1 MQTIKTAAI
10 VVLMLTV
17 LYGGYVSLTTP
28 PEPLPAEVEDFLVI
42 EESGSESLMASSN
55 LDLSEP
61 PPILADNDTSA
72 MGAFIPPANEVAAL
86 PAADAPTFGGSFAEP
101 NGNDAGT
108 PASAASFAVPSAG
121 IEKPQA
127 LPPTGSPVS
136 GSLSDS
142 SMSLP
147 SDAPGL
153 PTQISPLPG
162 NTLAMPSADVNAT
175 DRPDTGRKFTMPDP
189 SVAAADFVPP
199 SEPFVGGPIPAET
212 VSSGTTQNEIGTTPA
227 LPPVTPKPNSPASP
241 LTNAFSTAD
250 AMYGKGQLKEA
261 LATLS
266 VFYGTPNLSPL
277 EREQLLSRLDPLAR
291 EVIYSKRH
299 LLEQPHR
306 VTTKETLPRIAE
318 RYNVPWELLANINQV
333 EDPITVLPG
342 TELKIV
348 RGPFRAE
355 VDLERKELTLFLGD
369 LYAGRFEVGIGNDP
383 PPAPGTFSVQDK
395 QPSHVY
401 YNREGVP
408 VPAGSPEN
416 PYGKAWFDLGGS
428 LCIHGSPNTVRP
440 SNIGC
445 ISLAGDEAEDLYA
458 ILTQGSV
465 VTIRR

>member
-28 PEPLPAEVEDFLVI
+28 PEPLPAEVEEYLVI
-42 EESGSESLMASSN
+42 EESNGGSFDAPSG

-61 PPILADNDTSA
+61 PPLLADVASETVSA
-72 MGAFIPPANEVAAL
+72 PGMASQQVTQPAGG
-86 PAADAPTFGGSFAEP
+86 PSFGGSFADISP
-101 NGNDAGT
+101 NETAGT
-108 PASAASFAVPSAG
+108 PASTASFGMPSDPMTLPAG
-121 IEKPQA
+121 P
-127 LPPTGSPVS
+127 
-136 GSLSDS
+136 
-142 SMSLP
+142 SLP
-147 SDAPGL
+147 SDALAMPTAQDL
-153 PTQISPLPG
+153 PTGSASPLP
-162 NTLAMPSADVNAT
+162 LPSSVPSALPPIESTAGTLPN
-175 DRPDTGRKFTMPDP
+175 TGQEFTMPDP
-189 SVAAADFVPP
+189 AVAAANFVP
-199 SEPFVGGPIPAET
+199 SSQPFVGSPLPNDAT
-212 VSSGTTQNEIGTTPA
+212 SVSATLSDRN
-227 LPPVTPKPNSPASP
+227 VPASAEVP
-241 LTNAFSTAD
+241 QLPSAVAPTNQLTNAFATAD

-291 EVIYSKRH
+291 DVIYSKRH

-306 VTTKETLPRIAE
+306 VTTNETLPRIAE
-318 RYNVPWELLANINQV
+318 RYNVPWELLANINHV
-333 EDPITVLPG
+333 DDPVTVLPG
-342 TELKIV
+342 TELKVV

-355 VDLERKELTLFLGD
+355 VNLTTKELTLFLGD

-408 VPAGSPEN
+408 VPADSPDN

-440 SNIGC
+440 SNVGC
-445 ISLAGDEAEDLYA
+445 ISLAGDHARDLYG

-465 VTIRR
+465 VSIRR

>member
-28 PEPLPAEVEDFLVI
+28 PEPLPEEVQEYLVI
-42 EESGSESLMASSN
+42 EESNGEGIAGPG

-61 PPILADNDTSA
+61 PPMLADAA
-72 MGAFIPPANEVAAL
+72 MTGNELAATELPMAPAID
-86 PAADAPTFGGSFAEP
+86 PPTFGASFGDNTAP
-101 NGNDAGT
+101 DATGT
-108 PASAASFAVPSAG
+108 PASAASFNVPSA
-121 IEKPQA
+121 
-127 LPPTGSPVS
+127 
-136 GSLSDS
+136 SLSISDRSPTPTDS
-142 SMSLP
+142 LT
-147 SDAPGL
+147 L
-153 PTQISPLPG
+153 PTAPTSSVAATPLPLPASVTPAIG
-162 NTLAMPSADVNAT
+162 GISAGENAPPNTGQA
-175 DRPDTGRKFTMPDP
+175 FTMPDP
-189 SVAAADFVPP
+189 NVAAANFVP
-199 SEPFVGGPIPAET
+199 SSQPFVGNPIAGEDVSAADSPVPPTAENAA
-212 VSSGTTQNEIGTTPA
+212 S
-227 LPPVTPKPNSPASP
+227 LPPPTKSPTGQ
-241 LTNAFSTAD
+241 LTNAFVTAD

-306 VTTKETLPRIAE
+306 VTTNETLPRIAE

-333 EDPITVLPG
+333 DDPVTVLPG
-342 TELKIV
+342 TELKVV

-355 VDLERKELTLFLGD
+355 VNLATSELTLFLGD
-369 LYAGRFEVGIGNDP
+369 LYAGRFAVAIGNDP

-428 LCIHGSPNTVRP
+428 VCIHGSPNTVRP
-440 SNIGC
+440 SETGC
-445 ISLAGDEAEDLYA
+445 ISLAGDHAQDLYG